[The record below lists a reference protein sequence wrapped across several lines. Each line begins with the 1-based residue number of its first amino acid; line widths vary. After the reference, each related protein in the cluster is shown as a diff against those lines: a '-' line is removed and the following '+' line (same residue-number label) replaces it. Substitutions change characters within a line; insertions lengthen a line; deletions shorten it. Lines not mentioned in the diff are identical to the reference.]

1 MAFDDAAGDG
11 AFASAGG
18 YGPRGEAATDALVA
32 QLSSRTVQLAQTLG
46 AIEKLVDQLGTAA
59 DSVAFRQRLS
69 AAETKAEALRTEI
82 DNGARRLRVEGA
94 AGAAPKQ
101 AERLLQQYN
110 ELRARLQTVVRNSQA
125 KQRQIKVPE
134 PTADGYSS
142 LSSPTGAKG
151 AGRGGA
157 SAAAAASGTGSAMEM
172 SSIRVLDDVDEAI
185 VEERRREAAHIAREA
200 LEVRGAMQDISVL
213 VAEQGEQINKVEA
226 NVDKSVDAV
235 LAANKDLTIAAK
247 YQASYRKKCC
257 FFWLLVL
264 IVIAAI
270 AVPVALHF
278 ANKSN

>member
-1 MAFDDAAGDG
+1 
-11 AFASAGG
+11 
-18 YGPRGEAATDALVA
+18 
-32 QLSSRTVQLAQTLG
+32 
-46 AIEKLVDQLGTAA
+46 
-59 DSVAFRQRLS
+59 
-69 AAETKAEALRTEI
+69 
-82 DNGARRLRVEGA
+82 
-94 AGAAPKQ
+94 
-101 AERLLQQYN
+101 
-110 ELRARLQTVVRNSQA
+110 
-125 KQRQIKVPE
+125 
-134 PTADGYSS
+134 
-142 LSSPTGAKG
+142 
-151 AGRGGA
+151 
-157 SAAAAASGTGSAMEM
+157 MEM